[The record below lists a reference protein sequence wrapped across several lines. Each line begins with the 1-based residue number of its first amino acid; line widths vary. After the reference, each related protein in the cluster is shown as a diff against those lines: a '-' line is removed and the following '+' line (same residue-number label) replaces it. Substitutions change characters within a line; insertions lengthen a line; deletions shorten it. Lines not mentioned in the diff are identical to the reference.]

1 MARIVLGLGTSH
13 GPMLSVPPEAWAE
26 RVPADRSN
34 TELPFRGRNYSFE
47 ELMTLRRSDGLE
59 NKITPAECRDRHA
72 RCQSAI
78 HKLGDILLATKPA
91 VAVMIGNDQMEVFDS
106 GHVPALAV
114 FWGPYVEGIPRTPE
128 FLAKLPPGIAR
139 AELDRT
145 PQVYTQYPC
154 LPDLAKHILENV
166 VAEGFDAAQLTRLP
180 EGAIGS
186 RAVPHAWG
194 FVFRRVMRDNV
205 IPHVP
210 VFVNT
215 FYPPNQ
221 PTAKRCIEFGQAIAR
236 AIASWG
242 DDRSVAIIASG
253 GLSHFVIDESFD
265 REVLDAMQAG
275 DVRKLSALPESFLQ
289 AGTSE
294 IKNWLV
300 GAGILTAAGLRMKV
314 VDYVPCYRSAAGTG
328 SAMGFAVWQ

>member
-1 MARIVLGLGTSH
+1 
-13 GPMLSVPPEAWAE
+13 
-26 RVPADRSN
+26 VPADRAN
-34 TELPFRGRNYSFE
+34 PELPFRGRSYVFE
-47 ELMTLRRSDGLE
+47 ELAELRRFE
-59 NKITPAECRDRHA
+59 KIADRITLPECRERHG
-72 RCQSAI
+72 RCQAAI
-78 HKLGDILLATKPA
+78 HRLGDILTATKPDAA
-91 VAVMIGNDQMEVFDS
+91 VIVGNDQMEVFDS
-106 GHVPALAV
+106 GHVPSLGV
-114 FWGPYVEGIPRTPE
+114 FWGPYVEGIPRSE
-128 FLAKLPPGIAR
+128 DFLARLPPGIAR

-154 LPDLAKHILENV
+154 LPVLGKHLIESV
-166 VAEGFDAAQLTRLP
+166 VAEGFDVAQLTRLP

-194 FVFRRVMRDNV
+194 FFFRRVMRDNV

-221 PTAKRCIEFGQAIAR
+221 PTARRCVAFGEAIAR
-236 AIASWG
+236 AIAAWR
-242 DDRSVAIIASG
+242 DERTVAVAASG

-265 REVLDAMQAG
+265 REVLSAMQAG
-275 DVRKLSALPESFLQ
+275 DLDKLAAIPESFLQ

-300 GAGILTAAGLRMKV
+300 AAGILVSAGLRMELI
-314 VDYVPCYRSAAGTG
+314 DYVPCYRSTAGTG
-328 SAMGFAVWQ
+328 SAMGFAVWR